1 MSISNLR
8 TEYQRGELNEGSAA
22 LDAIEQFARWFEEAR
37 ASGLRDP
44 NAMTLATASADARPD
59 ARVVLL
65 KEFDAAGFVFYTN
78 YDSRK
83 GRELKDNPHG
93 CALFYWSELE
103 RQVRIE
109 GGVSRVSGQES
120 DLYFAQ
126 RPLEA
131 RLGAWA
137 SPQSEPIAD
146 RKALEARLSQARL
159 RFAAPS
165 DPPRPAHWGGY
176 RLAAARIEFWQGRAS
191 RLHDRLLYTRT
202 ASGWSRQR
210 LAP

>member
-8 TEYQRGELNEGSAA
+8 TEYQVGELSEQSAA
-22 LDAIEQFARWFEEAR
+22 RDAIEQFSRWFEQAKAAGVREV
-37 ASGLRDP
+37 
-44 NAMTLATASADARPD
+44 NAMSLATASIDARPST
-59 ARVVLL
+59 RIVLL
-65 KEFDAAGFVFYTN
+65 KDFDASGFVFYTN

-83 GRELKDNPHG
+83 GRELQANPLA
-93 CALFYWSELE
+93 CALLFWIELE

-109 GGVSRVSGQES
+109 GTVSRLSAQES
-120 DLYFAQ
+120 DRYFSQ
-126 RPLEA
+126 RPLDA

-146 RKALEARLSQARL
+146 RTELESRMDRVRA
-159 RFAAPS
+159 RFALQP

-176 RLAAARIEFWQGRAS
+176 RITPERIEFWQGRAS
-191 RLHDRLLYTRT
+191 RLHDRLLYTREPT
-202 ASGWSRQR
+202 GWRRIR